1 MVLLVSFQVI
11 IFFKIDLWFLSQLV
25 CMCMLHVLCVHWVVS
40 SISGCDVDL
49 FHTNFQ
55 KFVSG
60 LLRFINVTQVGL

>member
-25 CMCMLHVLCVHWVVS
+25 CKSILHVLCVHGVVS

-49 FHTNFQ
+49 N
-55 KFVSG
+55 G
-60 LLRFINVTQVGL
+60 LLMFINVRQVGL